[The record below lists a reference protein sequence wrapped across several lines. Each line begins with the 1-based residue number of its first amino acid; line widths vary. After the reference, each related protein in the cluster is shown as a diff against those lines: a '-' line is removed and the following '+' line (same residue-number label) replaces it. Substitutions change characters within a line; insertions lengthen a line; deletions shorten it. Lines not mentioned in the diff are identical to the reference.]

1 MEGHCTELEKIISE
15 LKELQLKNAYLITQ
29 TVTRQS
35 PSRKEFKTSGANIE
49 ALKAINDCLMRTEK
63 DFQYLLHPMKLPRAY
78 DMSIIEVA
86 RRRKFRRTI
95 DKEYARIKQA
105 INKDKE

>member
-1 MEGHCTELEKIISE
+1 
-15 LKELQLKNAYLITQ
+15 
-29 TVTRQS
+29 
-35 PSRKEFKTSGANIE
+35 
-49 ALKAINDCLMRTEK
+49 
-63 DFQYLLHPMKLPRAY
+63 MKLPRAY

-105 INKDKE
+105 INKDKEQRT

>member
-1 MEGHCTELEKIISE
+1 
-15 LKELQLKNAYLITQ
+15 
-29 TVTRQS
+29 
-35 PSRKEFKTSGANIE
+35 
-49 ALKAINDCLMRTEK
+49 
-63 DFQYLLHPMKLPRAY
+63 MKLPRAY

-95 DKEYARIKQA
+95 DNEYARIKQA